1 MRHENVSWNE
11 ISYEPEWEIYS
22 LRCNSWSTLDINM
35 PNHCE
40 SGSYEALNIDGMSHW
55 WSKSENRDIHFLVSF
70 DLSNEMFVTTPIPID
85 IQTDIDANFYLGL
98 VQRRLVVLNRSL
110 FSISWYYSDTPIFHI
125 SILGELG
132 VKESWT
138 KLFVVGPLPYIK
150 CFIGAGKNAD
160 IFFQKKDGR
169 PISFDL
175 GT

>member
-1 MRHENVSWNE
+1 
-11 ISYEPEWEIYS
+11 
-22 LRCNSWSTLDINM
+22 
-35 PNHCE
+35 
-40 SGSYEALNIDGMSHW
+40 
-55 WSKSENRDIHFLVSF
+55 
-70 DLSNEMFVTTPIPID
+70 MFVTTPIPID